1 MISSLVD
8 TLKAVFQCSRGT
20 DNSFK
25 KTTFKDVANSVR
37 LLYKGSA
44 IVNAD
49 KYKNK

>member
-8 TLKAVFQCSRGT
+8 TLEAVFQRSRGT

-25 KTTFKDVANSVR
+25 KTTFEDVANSIR
-37 LLYKGSA
+37 LLYKGST
-44 IVNAD
+44 IINAD